1 MHTQG
6 LWSRFTPGYNLVRK
20 ELAEKT
26 LGDVKLVRA
35 ELCIPYLHVER
46 FKKLDLGGGGCVEIA
61 SYVLSLACMVF
72 GEMPESVAAMG
83 NLLPTGKINFFTR
96 SGAFHRDSMNQ
107 SIFIAGC
114 LVGFYYY
121 YVHKCSQVYRIGF
134 QYDDVPDWSS
144 HLLLIALKRIF
155 YCSI

>member
-1 MHTQG
+1 MDTQG

-26 LGDVKLVRA
+26 LGDVKLVRT

-72 GEMPESVAAMG
+72 GEMRESVAAMG
-83 NLLPTGKINFFTR
+83 NLLPTGKINLVYFQKQGVWLVLSLLR
-96 SGAFHRDSMNQ
+96 
-107 SIFIAGC
+107 FIEI
-114 LVGFYYY
+114 L
-121 YVHKCSQVYRIGF
+121 
-134 QYDDVPDWSS
+134 P
-144 HLLLIALKRIF
+144 
-155 YCSI
+155 